1 MNSHDIE
8 LMLQRGEHLTLEC
21 KEAQGGLPRSMWAT
35 YSAFANTD
43 GGTILLGVRENED
56 KSFTIV
62 GVEDAD
68 KMEQEI
74 WNTLNGNKVNVNLLA
89 DEDMETVDC
98 NGKTVLAI
106 RVPRAKYNERP
117 VFLNENPFK
126 GTYRR
131 NGEGDYHCSEVVVK
145 ALIRDSSD
153 EGNDRSLIEGYTF
166 EMDIDAETLRSYR
179 NRFKLYNDDHVWN
192 DCDDK
197 EFLRN
202 MGGID
207 IDRTNGKEWLTMA
220 GLLMFGKGLSIR
232 NRFSNIRM
240 DYLDFTNLLPGSRWS
255 DRITYDGRWENN
267 LYTFYNKVQPRLTAD
282 LKRPFRMEGITRV
295 DDTPIHKAVREVLT
309 NAIIHSDYCVEGVL
323 RIEKHDDGFVL
334 SNPGTLKLP
343 PKDIYAGGVSK
354 SRNPI
359 MQTMMRMVGMGENI
373 GSGFP
378 TVMKAWKEKQW
389 LTPEISER
397 VDLQIVTLSLKLNAG
412 ATDQATEQPSD
423 TSTVQATIQASMADN
438 KEDNATTVQATIQ
451 ATEQPTDQV
460 IPQATLQP
468 ADQATDQAGDQGSDQ
483 GNMQVADISQVTSIY
498 TNQAVSQVSDQG
510 SDQGALQCANNLQ
523 VEDVFQSSKNN
534 SINASFPEKEIM
546 AQILFYCS
554 EPRTLKEIM
563 EHLHYTHRTHFVNTF
578 ITPLLGKFLKQTHP
592 KYPKHPNQKYVVI
605 KRKKKGGAE

>member
-56 KSFTIV
+56 KTFTIV
-62 GVEDAD
+62 GVEDAA

-240 DYLDFTNLLPGSRWS
+240 DYLDFTNLLPESRWS

-451 ATEQPTDQV
+451 ATP
-460 IPQATLQP
+460 QP
-468 ADQATDQAGDQGSDQ
+468 ADQATDQASDQ

-534 SINASFPEKEIM
+534 STNASFAEKEIM

>member
-62 GVEDAD
+62 GVEDAA

-145 ALIRDSSD
+145 AMIRDSSD

-378 TVMKAWKEKQW
+378 TVMKAWKEKHW

-412 ATDQATEQPSD
+412 ATDTP
-423 TSTVQATIQASMADN
+423 TV
-438 KEDNATTVQATIQ
+438 
-451 ATEQPTDQV
+451 
-460 IPQATLQP
+460 
-468 ADQATDQAGDQGSDQ
+468 QATDQATPQATDQATPQ
-483 GNMQVADISQVTSIY
+483 GILQVADIPQVTNIDISQITPQATPQPTDQATPQAVLQHSNNHKDIKKSDIKVTDTIQASDQVTS
-498 TNQAVSQVSDQG
+498 QADNRITPQDHSQQSENDIIANRNTPQAQNQVSP
-510 SDQGALQCANNLQ
+510 
-523 VEDVFQSSKNN
+523 
-534 SINASFPEKEIM
+534 IEKEIM
-546 AQILFYCS
+546 AQILFFCS
-554 EPRTLKEIM
+554 EPKTLKEIM
-563 EHLHYTHRTHFVNTF
+563 DYLNYTDRKHFVNTF

>member
-451 ATEQPTDQV
+451 ATP
-460 IPQATLQP
+460 QP
-468 ADQATDQAGDQGSDQ
+468 ADQATDQASDQ

-534 SINASFPEKEIM
+534 SINASFAEKEIM